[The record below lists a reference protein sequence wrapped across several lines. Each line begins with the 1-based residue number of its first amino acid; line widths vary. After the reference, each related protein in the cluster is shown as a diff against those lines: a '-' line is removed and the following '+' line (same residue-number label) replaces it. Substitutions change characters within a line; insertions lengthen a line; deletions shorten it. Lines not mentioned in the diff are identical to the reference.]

1 MKHRPIK
8 KVEKSPNV
16 FILGIIINLIILV
29 VFYGFLNEFTG
40 NTLQTAFVSLSLIFL
55 VISITT
61 FLLTA
66 FLKPGYLE
74 K

>member
-16 FILGIIINLIILV
+16 FILGISINLIILV

-40 NTLQTAFVSLSLIFL
+40 
-55 VISITT
+55 
-61 FLLTA
+61 
-66 FLKPGYLE
+66 
-74 K
+74 